1 VKRKLVFAGSGGQ
14 GVISMATLTCLA
26 AIENNWN
33 AVMSQ
38 TYGIEQRGG
47 SAVGFV
53 VVSDQPIGSPMIEED
68 ADITCL
74 MHPMIVDSHI
84 QDAGPGKIVLYNSS
98 IIKTAPERKDVEYL
112 VVPATDIAQG
122 IGERRAAN
130 MVALGKLSA
139 VTGFMPLDALCSALE
154 KMMGKKK
161 QHLVDINIKALQA
174 GFAGGQNESK

>member
-26 AIENNWN
+26 AIECKWN

-53 VVSDQPIGSPMIEED
+53 VISDQPIGSPMIEND
-68 ADITCL
+68 ANIACL
-74 MHPMIVDSHI
+74 MHPMIVGSHM
-84 QDAGPGKIVLYNSS
+84 DDVSPGEILFYNSS
-98 IIKTAPERKDVEYL
+98 IIKSPPPRKDVEL
-112 VVPATDIAQG
+112 IEIPATDIAQE
-122 IGERRAAN
+122 IGARQSAN

-139 VTGFMPLDALCSALE
+139 VTGFIPLEALCLALE

-161 QHLVDINIKALQA
+161 QHLVDINIKALQV
-174 GFAGGQNESK
+174 GFAGGQK